1 MVTIKDIAKLAG
13 VSSATVSKVLN
24 GKDKSISSKT
34 RERIL
39 NIVEEQGYIPNGIAK
54 SLRVK
59 STKTFGL
66 VIPNVTNPFFSELA
80 KGIEDASEAE
90 GYSLIL
96 CSTYGKDNREKQYLK
111 ILEEKKVDGAIIAAS
126 TKEDIEVIDRVSYPI
141 VLLDRDVVVG
151 SNIGKVIVDN
161 EYGGYI
167 ATKHLVEAGCKN
179 IGHITSSL
187 KDNPSMNR
195 HKGMLKALK
204 DFDIEINESLY
215 YYGKFSI
222 DTGYEGA
229 KMITRN
235 NKVDGIFCGN
245 DIIAI
250 GAIRGLKEMGY
261 RVPEDIKI
269 VGYDDIYISKY
280 MDPPLTTVRLPIYS
294 IGSNAVE
301 VLLGMI
307 SNNKKGNK
315 RKLIPQLVIRDSA
328 K

>member
-1 MVTIKDIAKLAG
+1 MTTIKEIAQMAG

-24 GKDKSISSKT
+24 GKDKSISSAT

-39 NIVEEQGYIPNGIAK
+39 RIVEEQGYIPNGIAK
-54 SLRVK
+54 SLRIK

-96 CSTYGKDNREKQYLK
+96 CNTYGKDNREKQYLR

-126 TKEDIEVIDRVSYPI
+126 TKEDIEVIERVSFPI
-141 VLLDRDVVVG
+141 VLLDRDIEVG

-161 EYGGYI
+161 EYGGYV
-167 ATKHLVEAGCKN
+167 ATKHLAQIGCKR

-187 KDNPSMNR
+187 KDNPSNNR
-195 HKGMLKALK
+195 YKGMLRALEEL
-204 DFDIEINESLY
+204 DLEIDHNLY
-215 YYGKFSI
+215 HFGKFSI

-229 KMITRN
+229 LEIASKQNI
-235 NKVDGIFCGN
+235 DGIFCGN

-250 GAIRGLKEMGY
+250 GAINGLKEMGY
-261 RVPEDIKI
+261 KIPNDIKI

-280 MDPPLTTVRLPIYS
+280 IDPPLTTIRQPIYS
-294 IGSNAVE
+294 IGSNAVD
-301 VLLGMI
+301 LLLNMI
-307 SNNKKGNK
+307 TKNGKDIK
-315 RKLIPQLVIRDSA
+315 RKLIPQLVIRESA